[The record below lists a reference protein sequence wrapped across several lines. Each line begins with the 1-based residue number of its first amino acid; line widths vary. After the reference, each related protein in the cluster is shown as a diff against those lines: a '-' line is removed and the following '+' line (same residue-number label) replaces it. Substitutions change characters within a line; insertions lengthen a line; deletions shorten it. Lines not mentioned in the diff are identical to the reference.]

1 MVTAP
6 CAATALQRTWQVG
19 ITGGIGSGKSTVA
32 GMLAQCG
39 AVLIDA
45 DAISRQLTAAGGAAM
60 PAVQAAFGAAML
72 SRDGSM
78 NRPLMRERVFTDAA
92 ARVQLQAILHPLIN
106 VQTQAQALTARQSG
120 ARCVLHDVPLL
131 VESGDR
137 WRAQLERV
145 VVVDCL
151 EATQIERVMA
161 RSGWPESEVTRVMA
175 QQATRAQRLA
185 CADAV
190 VFNQGL
196 SLSQLRT
203 IVGRLAQDFGL

>member
-6 CAATALQRTWQVG
+6 CAAPALQRTWQVG

-60 PAVQAAFGAAML
+60 PAVQAAFGADML

-78 NRPLMRERVFTDAA
+78 NRPRMRERVFTDTA
-92 ARVQLQAILHPLIN
+92 ARVQLQAILHPLIDA
-106 VQTQAQALTARQSG
+106 QTQAQALAARQSG

-131 VESGDR
+131 IESGAR
-137 WRAQLERV
+137 WRAKLDRV
-145 VVVDCL
+145 LVVDCL
-151 EATQIERVMA
+151 EVTQIERVMV
-161 RSGWPESEVTRVMA
+161 RSGLRADEIERIMN

-203 IVGRLAQDFGL
+203 NVGRLAQDFGL